1 MTFLAP
7 GYLFASLAV
16 AAAIVALHFIVT
28 RQPRA
33 AILPTARFVP
43 DTRATIVAP
52 ARRPSDLLL
61 MFLRAL
67 LVLAAGAGLAKPVL
81 TPSRGPEARVIL
93 VDVSRSARDS
103 IATRDSVRAIYRNGD
118 AVVAFDSSARLV
130 AGNIANTIGALRPT
144 IRRGNLSAA
153 LIAALRAGS
162 SLRDHADSLE
172 LVIVSP
178 FAREELDAATDSI
191 RKLWPGKARLVRV
204 LIPATDTAA
213 GASSL
218 TITAAPDDPLSVTVA
233 LARTTATASGLI
245 DRGAIPSERRGMSS
259 EEAAAASP
267 AARPGGAAS
276 RQASMQARASEG
288 DIPRRS
294 DAPRIE
300 WPAQSRPRLATQRPV
315 RDTVGGVMAGEAVV
329 VSTFDRQWSYP
340 ADSLR
345 GAEVIAR
352 WVDGE
357 PAAIEKPDGTGCI
370 RSVAVPVSPVGDF
383 VIRRDFVR
391 FVSSLSRPCSRITSL
406 IPADPAAVAKLE
418 GKGGL
423 APRAAF
429 QSRTDARSDLAPWL
443 FALAIAAA
451 IAELFVRRRGRDTK
465 TLAERGNSSAGNE
478 ARAA

>member
-1 MTFLAP
+1 
-7 GYLFASLAV
+7 
-16 AAAIVALHFIVT
+16 
-28 RQPRA
+28 
-33 AILPTARFVP
+33 
-43 DTRATIVAP
+43 
-52 ARRPSDLLL
+52 
-61 MFLRAL
+61 
-67 LVLAAGAGLAKPVL
+67 
-81 TPSRGPEARVIL
+81 
-93 VDVSRSARDS
+93 
-103 IATRDSVRAIYRNGD
+103 
-118 AVVAFDSSARLV
+118 
-130 AGNIANTIGALRPT
+130 
-144 IRRGNLSAA
+144 
-153 LIAALRAGS
+153 
-162 SLRDHADSLE
+162 
-172 LVIVSP
+172 
-178 FAREELDAATDSI
+178 
-191 RKLWPGKARLVRV
+191 
-204 LIPATDTAA
+204 
-213 GASSL
+213 
-218 TITAAPDDPLSVTVA
+218 
-233 LARTTATASGLI
+233 
-245 DRGAIPSERRGMSS
+245 
-259 EEAAAASP
+259 
-267 AARPGGAAS
+267 
-276 RQASMQARASEG
+276 
-288 DIPRRS
+288 
-294 DAPRIE
+294 
-300 WPAQSRPRLATQRPV
+300 
-315 RDTVGGVMAGEAVV
+315 MAGEAVV

-429 QSRTDARSDLAPWL
+429 QPRTDARSDLAPWL